1 MVEINLTRIYELV
14 VVLYA
19 ISVLLYF
26 IDFLLNNRKA
36 NRTAFWLLAI
46 VWVLQTFFLLFR
58 MIETGRFPI
67 LTIFEGIYFY
77 AWVLITLSLLINRF
91 LRVDFLVFFTNVIGF
106 FVMALHT
113 FVPMQDYSTVQGER
127 LVSELLIFHITMAIL
142 SYGAFSIS
150 FVFSSLYV
158 LQYHLLKKKKWGKR
172 LIRLGDLSRLDY
184 LSYLLNVVALPLLLL
199 SLLLGVM
206 WAYMKL
212 DHFHWYDVKV
222 LGSFLVLIVYS
233 VYLYVRISRGQQG
246 KSMAFWNMASFLIL
260 LINFFLFGSL
270 SNFHFWNS

>member
-113 FVPMQDYSTVQGER
+113 FVPMRDYSTVQGER

-172 LIRLGDLSRLDY
+172 LIRLGDLSRLDH

-199 SLLLGVM
+199 SLLLGIM

-212 DHFHWYDVKV
+212 DQFHWYDVKV

>member
-113 FVPMQDYSTVQGER
+113 FVPMQDYSTVHGER

-212 DHFHWYDVKV
+212 DQFHWYDVKV

-233 VYLYVRISRGQQG
+233 IYLYVRISRGQQG

>member
-212 DHFHWYDVKV
+212 DQFHWYDVKV

>member
-212 DHFHWYDVKV
+212 DQFHWYDVKV

-233 VYLYVRISRGQQG
+233 IYLYVRISRGQQG

>member
-212 DHFHWYDVKV
+212 DQFHWYDVKV

-233 VYLYVRISRGQQG
+233 VYLYVRISKGQQG